1 MPLVI
6 ITLLACLDWVE
17 VAWAEGLPAALR
29 SAAMSMRAGMKELV
43 GEASS
48 SYSHAVK
55 HRLKGSGRGREGT
68 SSSGVSIKVE
78 SCGVSAG
85 TLSSNVKNLEKV
97 SAAAVEQRKNEE
109 VECKT
114 PDDENGTTG
123 ETSVVSSKQLETTSE
138 ESEDKNERKD
148 VKSASPN
155 GLNTDQSI
163 ATPSGTFEDNLGAT
177 MDTSVSSSSQTTNTA
192 EDDRKQ
198 TAAVDEP
205 VGLLEIVKDGQNSVN
220 QSENATEEETPATKG
235 EEVQI
240 EVKGITLDEDVSSV
254 TSQESRTSGMIY
266 RVTPR

>member
-1 MPLVI
+1 M
-6 ITLLACLDWVE
+6 
-17 VAWAEGLPAALR
+17 
-29 SAAMSMRAGMKELV
+29 
-43 GEASS
+43 
-48 SYSHAVK
+48 
-55 HRLKGSGRGREGT
+55 
-68 SSSGVSIKVE
+68 
-78 SCGVSAG
+78 
-85 TLSSNVKNLEKV
+85 
-97 SAAAVEQRKNEE
+97 
-109 VECKT
+109 
-114 PDDENGTTG
+114 
-123 ETSVVSSKQLETTSE
+123 ETTSE

-235 EEVQI
+235 
-240 EVKGITLDEDVSSV
+240 K
-254 TSQESRTSGMIY
+254 RF
-266 RVTPR
+266 R

>member
-123 ETSVVSSKQLETTSE
+123 KLRLLAVNSWKQLL
-138 ESEDKNERKD
+138 KNLKIRM
-148 VKSASPN
+148 N
-155 GLNTDQSI
+155 GKT
-163 ATPSGTFEDNLGAT
+163 
-177 MDTSVSSSSQTTNTA
+177 
-192 EDDRKQ
+192 
-198 TAAVDEP
+198 
-205 VGLLEIVKDGQNSVN
+205 
-220 QSENATEEETPATKG
+220 
-235 EEVQI
+235 
-240 EVKGITLDEDVSSV
+240 
-254 TSQESRTSGMIY
+254 
-266 RVTPR
+266 